1 MANIKK
7 NDFFETEWNR
17 SISIEEFRMQCKKK
31 LKEIAIS
38 C

>member
-1 MANIKK
+1 MASIKK
-7 NDFFETEWNR
+7 DGSFETEWNH

-31 LKEIAIS
+31 QQEIAIS